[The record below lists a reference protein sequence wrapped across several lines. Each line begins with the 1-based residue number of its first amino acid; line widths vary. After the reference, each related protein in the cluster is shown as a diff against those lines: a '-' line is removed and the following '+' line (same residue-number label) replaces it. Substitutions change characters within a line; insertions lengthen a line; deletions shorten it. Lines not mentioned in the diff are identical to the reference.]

1 MQNRTL
7 IWLLLGGGAFV
18 LLVVLLLAVVL
29 TFSGDG
35 RAEFAFSGQVQVV
48 DIDGELVESRTI
60 LEQLKRYE
68 DSNSVKA
75 ILLNIDSPGGG
86 VAVSQE
92 IYAEIKRLREKSD
105 KIVVAY
111 LSSTGA
117 SGAYYI
123 SCAANKIVANP
134 GTIVGSIGVIAE
146 WVNYADLLEWAK
158 MKEIVFKTGEF
169 KDTGSQ
175 SRALT
180 DNERKYFQGL
190 IDDMY
195 VQFLEAVSSGRKL
208 ELQEVR
214 AMADGRVF
222 TGRDAQQRKLIDQI
236 GNFQDAVDL
245 TAKLAG
251 ISGKPRLLRSTR
263 QRVTLLVVLTTDLSR
278 LVPFSDQSMKSQI
291 QVPYLSE
298 LPTRGQEAIDHD

>member
-1 MQNRTL
+1 ML

-18 LLVVLLLAVVL
+18 LFVVVVIAIAL
-29 TFSGDG
+29 TVSPDDSGD
-35 RAEFAFSGQVQVV
+35 FAFSDRIQVV
-48 DIDGELVESRTI
+48 DIEGELLQSRPI
-60 LEQLKRYE
+60 LEQIKRYE

-86 VAVSQE
+86 VAVAQE
-92 IYAEIKRLREKSD
+92 IYTEVKRLREKKD
-105 KIVVAY
+105 KIIVAY

-123 SCAANKIVANP
+123 SCASNKIVANP

-146 WVNYADLLEWAK
+146 WVNYADLFEWAK
-158 MKEIVFKTGEF
+158 LKEVVFKTGEF
-169 KDTGSQ
+169 KDTGSAT
-175 SRALT
+175 RALT
-180 DNERKYFQGL
+180 ENERKYFQGL

-208 ELQEVR
+208 DLQEVR
-214 AMADGRVF
+214 SMADGRVF
-222 TGRDAQQRKLIDQI
+222 TGRNAKERKLIDEI

-251 ISGKPRLLRSTR
+251 ISGKPRLLRLNR
-263 QRVTLLVVLTTDLSR
+263 QRVSLLDVLTTDLSR
-278 LVPFSDQSMKSQI
+278 LVPFNGQGVQSQI
-291 QVPYLSE
+291 KFQYLWK
-298 LPTRGQEAIDHD
+298 

>member
-1 MQNRTL
+1 ML

-18 LLVVLLLAVVL
+18 LFIVVLVALAL
-29 TFSGDG
+29 TVGSDES
-35 RAEFAFSGQVQVV
+35 AEFAFSDRIQVV
-48 DIDGELVESRTI
+48 DIEGELVQSRTI
-60 LEQLKRYE
+60 LDQLKRYE

-92 IYAEIKRLREKSD
+92 IYTEIKRLREKKD
-105 KIVVAY
+105 KTIIAY

-123 SCAANKIVANP
+123 ACASNKIVANP

-158 MKEIVFKTGEF
+158 LKEIVFKTGEF
-169 KDTGSQ
+169 KDTGSPA
-175 SRALT
+175 RALT

-195 VQFLEAVSSGRKL
+195 VQFVEAVSLGRKL
-208 ELQEVR
+208 DLQEVR
-214 AMADGRVF
+214 SMADGRVF
-222 TGRDAQQRKLIDQI
+222 TGRVARERKLIDEI

-245 TAKLAG
+245 TAKLVG
-251 ISGKPRLLRSTR
+251 ISGKPRLLRLNR
-263 QRVTLLVVLTTDLSR
+263 QRVTLLDVLTTDLSR
-278 LVPFSDQSMKSQI
+278 LVPFNGQSMKSQI
-291 QVPYLSE
+291 KFQYLWK
-298 LPTRGQEAIDHD
+298 

>member
-1 MQNRTL
+1 
-7 IWLLLGGGAFV
+7 V
-18 LLVVLLLAVVL
+18 LLAIALVAVML
-29 TFSGDG
+29 TFSADD
-35 RAEFAFSGQVQVV
+35 AADLAFSDRIQVV
-48 DIDGELVESRTI
+48 YVDGELVESRAI
-60 LEQLKRYE
+60 LDQLKRYE

-92 IYAEIKRLREKSD
+92 IYTEIRRLRDKKD

-117 SGAYYI
+117 SGAYYVA
-123 SCAANKIVANP
+123 CAANKIVANP

-146 WVNYADLLEWAK
+146 WVNFADLMEWAK
-158 MKEIVFKTGEF
+158 LKDVVFKTGEF
-169 KDTGSQ
+169 KDTGSP

-180 DNERKYFQGL
+180 ENEKKYFQGL

-195 VQFLEAVSSGRKL
+195 VQFLEAVASGRKL
-208 ELQEVR
+208 DLQEVR
-214 AMADGRVF
+214 SLADGRVF
-222 TGRDAQQRKLIDQI
+222 TGRDAKGRKLVDEI

-251 ISGKPRLLRSTR
+251 ISGKPRLIRLSRR
-263 QRVTLLVVLTTDLSR
+263 RVTLLDVLTTDLSR
-278 LVPFSDQSMKSQI
+278 FVPFNGQSMKSQI
-291 QVPYLSE
+291 KFQY
-298 LPTRGQEAIDHD
+298 IWK

>member
-1 MQNRTL
+1 M
-7 IWLLLGGGAFV
+7 
-18 LLVVLLLAVVL
+18 LLAIALVAVML
-29 TFSGDG
+29 TFSADD
-35 RAEFAFSGQVQVV
+35 ATDLTFSDRIEVV
-48 DIDGELVESRTI
+48 DVDGELVESRPI
-60 LEQLKRYE
+60 LDQLKRYE

-92 IYAEIKRLREKSD
+92 IYTEIRRLRDKKD

-117 SGAYYI
+117 SGAYYVA
-123 SCAANKIVANP
+123 CAANKILANP

-146 WVNYADLLEWAK
+146 WVNYADLMEWAK
-158 MKEIVFKTGEF
+158 LKDVVLKTGEF
-169 KDTGSQ
+169 KDTGSP

-180 DNERKYFQGL
+180 ENEKKYFQGL

-195 VQFLEAVSSGRKL
+195 VQFLEAVASGRKL
-208 ELQEVR
+208 DLQEVR
-214 AMADGRVF
+214 SLADGRVF
-222 TGRDAQQRKLIDQI
+222 TGRDAKGRKLVDEI

-251 ISGKPRLLRSTR
+251 ISGKPRLIRLSRR
-263 QRVTLLVVLTTDLSR
+263 RVTLLDVLTTDLSR
-278 LVPFSDQSMKSQI
+278 FVPFNGQSMKSQI
-291 QVPYLSE
+291 KFQY
-298 LPTRGQEAIDHD
+298 IWK

>member
-1 MQNRTL
+1 
-7 IWLLLGGGAFV
+7 V
-18 LLVVLLLAVVL
+18 LLVITLAAVVL
-29 TFSGDG
+29 TFSGDD
-35 RAEFAFSGQVQVV
+35 SGQFGFSDRVQIV
-48 DIDGELVESRTI
+48 DVEGQLVESRPI

-75 ILLNIDSPGGG
+75 ILLNVDSPGGG

-92 IYAEIKRLREKSD
+92 VYTEIKRLREKKD

-123 SCAANKIVANP
+123 SCAANRIVANP

-158 MKEIVFKTGEF
+158 LKNIVFKTGEF
-169 KDTGSQ
+169 KDTGSPT
-175 SRALT
+175 RPIT
-180 DNERKYFQGL
+180 ENERKYFQGL

-195 VQFLEAVSSGRKL
+195 VQFVEAVAAGRKL
-208 ELQEVR
+208 DLQEVR

-222 TGRDAQQRKLIDQI
+222 TGRAAKERKLIDET

-251 ISGKPRLLRSTR
+251 ISGKPRLIRSVR
-263 QRVTLLVVLTTDLSR
+263 QRVTLLDVLTTDLSR
-278 LVPFSDQSMKSQI
+278 LVPFNGQSMKSQI
-291 QVPYLSE
+291 KFQYLWK
-298 LPTRGQEAIDHD
+298 

>member
-1 MQNRTL
+1 ML

-18 LLVVLLLAVVL
+18 LLAITLAAVVL
-29 TFSGDG
+29 TFSGDD
-35 RAEFAFSGQVQVV
+35 SGQFGFSNRVQIV
-48 DIDGELVESRTI
+48 DVEGQLVESRPI

-75 ILLNIDSPGGG
+75 ILLNVDSPGGG

-92 IYAEIKRLREKSD
+92 VYTEIKRLREKKD

-146 WVNYADLLEWAK
+146 WVSYADLLQWAK
-158 MKEIVFKTGEF
+158 LKNIVFKTGEF
-169 KDTGSQ
+169 KDTGSPT
-175 SRALT
+175 RPIT
-180 DNERKYFQGL
+180 ENERKYFQGL

-195 VQFLEAVSSGRKL
+195 VQFVEAVAAGRKL
-208 ELQEVR
+208 DLQEVR

-222 TGRDAQQRKLIDQI
+222 TGRAAKERKLIDET

-251 ISGKPRLLRSTR
+251 ISGKPRLIRSVR
-263 QRVTLLVVLTTDLSR
+263 QRVTLLDVLTTDLSR
-278 LVPFSDQSMKSQI
+278 LVPFNGQSMKSQI
-291 QVPYLSE
+291 KFQYLWK
-298 LPTRGQEAIDHD
+298 

>member
-1 MQNRTL
+1 MRNRML

-18 LLVVLLLAVVL
+18 LLAVIIIAISI
-29 TFSGDG
+29 TFSSDDS
-35 RAEFAFSGQVQVV
+35 ADFPFSDRIQVV
-48 DIDGELVESRTI
+48 DVEGELIQSGSI
-60 LEQLKRYE
+60 LDQLKRYE

-92 IYAEIKRLREKSD
+92 IYTEIKRLREKKD
-105 KIVVAY
+105 KTIVAY

-146 WVNYADLLEWAK
+146 WVNYADLLQWAK
-158 MKEIVFKTGEF
+158 LKDIVFKTGEF
-169 KDTGSQ
+169 KDTGSP
-175 SRALT
+175 SRPIT
-180 DNERKYFQGL
+180 ENERKYFQGL

-195 VQFLEAVSSGRKL
+195 VQFVEAVSSGRKL
-208 ELQEVR
+208 DLQEDR
-214 AMADGRVF
+214 TMADGRVF
-222 TGRDAQQRKLIDQI
+222 TGRDAKERKLIDEI
-236 GNFQDAVDL
+236 GNFQDAVDA

-251 ISGKPRLLRSTR
+251 ISGKPRLVRLAR
-263 QRVTLLVVLTTDLSR
+263 QRVTLLDVLTTDLSR
-278 LVPFSDQSMKSQI
+278 LASFNGQGMKSEIKFQ
-291 QVPYLSE
+291 YLWK
-298 LPTRGQEAIDHD
+298 

>member
-1 MQNRTL
+1 ML

-18 LLVVLLLAVVL
+18 LLAVALVAMML
-29 TFSGDG
+29 TFNGEDG
-35 RAEFAFSGQVQVV
+35 TEFAFSDRIQVV
-48 DIDGELVESRTI
+48 EVDGELVESRSI
-60 LEQLKRYE
+60 LDQLKRYE

-75 ILLNIDSPGGG
+75 ILMNIDSPGGG

-92 IYAEIKRLREKSD
+92 ISEEIKRLREKKD

-117 SGAYYI
+117 SGAYYVA
-123 SCAANKIVANP
+123 CAANKIVANP

-158 MKEIVFKTGEF
+158 LKEIVFKTGEF
-169 KDTGSQ
+169 KDTGSAT
-175 SRALT
+175 RALT
-180 DNERKYFQGL
+180 ENERKYFQGL

-195 VQFLEAVSSGRKL
+195 VQFVEAVASGRKL
-208 ELQEVR
+208 DLQEVR
-214 AMADGRVF
+214 SLADGRVF
-222 TGRDAQQRKLIDQI
+222 TGRDAKERKLIDEI

-251 ISGKPRLLRSTR
+251 ISGKPRLIRVNR
-263 QRVTLLVVLTTDLSR
+263 RRVTLMDVLTTDLSR
-278 LVPFSDQSMKSQI
+278 LVPFNGQSMKSQI
-291 QVPYLSE
+291 KFQYLWK
-298 LPTRGQEAIDHD
+298 

>member
-1 MQNRTL
+1 MNKRTL

-18 LLVVLLLAVVL
+18 LLVIALAAVAL
-29 TFSGDG
+29 TFSGD
-35 RAEFAFSGQVQVV
+35 ESSDFAFSDRIQVV
-48 DIDGELVESRTI
+48 DIDGELVQSKPI
-60 LEQLKRYE
+60 IDQLKRYE

-75 ILLNIDSPGGG
+75 ILLNVDSPGGG

-92 IYAEIKRLREKSD
+92 IYAEIKRLREKKG
-105 KIVVAY
+105 KIFVAY
-111 LSSTGA
+111 MSSTGA
-117 SGAYYI
+117 SGAYYV
-123 SCAANKIVANP
+123 SCAANKIIANP

-158 MKEIVFKTGEF
+158 VKNIVFKTGEF
-169 KDTGSQ
+169 KDTGSAT
-175 SRALT
+175 RPIT

-195 VQFLEAVSSGRKL
+195 VQFVEAVASGRKL
-208 ELQEVR
+208 DLQDVR

-222 TGRDAQQRKLIDQI
+222 TGRDAKERKLIDET

-251 ISGKPRLLRSTR
+251 ISGKPRLIRPSR
-263 QRVTLLVVLTTDLSR
+263 QRVTLLDVLTTDLSR
-278 LVPFSDQSMKSQI
+278 LVPFNGQSMKSQI
-291 QVPYLSE
+291 KFQYLWK
-298 LPTRGQEAIDHD
+298 

>member
-1 MQNRTL
+1 MRNRML

-18 LLVVLLLAVVL
+18 LLIVVIVAISVTVGSDD
-29 TFSGDG
+29 SG
-35 RAEFAFSGQVQVV
+35 EFAFSDRIQVV
-48 DIDGELVESRTI
+48 DVEGQLVESRQI
-60 LEQLKRYE
+60 LDQLKRYE

-75 ILLNIDSPGGG
+75 ILLNVDSPGGG

-92 IYAEIKRLREKSD
+92 IYTEIKRLREKKD

-123 SCAANKIVANP
+123 SCAANKIIANP

-158 MKEIVFKTGEF
+158 LKDIVFKTGEF
-169 KDTGSQ
+169 KDTGSP

-180 DNERKYFQGL
+180 ENERKYFQGL

-195 VQFLEAVSSGRKL
+195 VQFVEAVSSGRKL
-208 ELQEVR
+208 DLQQVR
-214 AMADGRVF
+214 SMADGRVF
-222 TGRDAQQRKLIDQI
+222 TGRDARERKLIDEI
-236 GNFQDAVDL
+236 GNFQDAVDI

-251 ISGKPRLLRSTR
+251 ISGKPRLLRLNR
-263 QRVTLLVVLTTDLSR
+263 QRVTLLDVLTTDLSR
-278 LVPFSDQSMKSQI
+278 LVPFNGQSMKSQI
-291 QVPYLSE
+291 KFQYLWK
-298 LPTRGQEAIDHD
+298 

>member
-1 MQNRTL
+1 ML

-18 LLVVLLLAVVL
+18 LLAITLAAVVL
-29 TFSGDG
+29 TFSGDESG
-35 RAEFAFSGQVQVV
+35 EFGFSDRVQVV
-48 DIDGELVESRTI
+48 DVEGELVQSRPI

-75 ILLNIDSPGGG
+75 ILLNVDSPGGG

-92 IYAEIKRLREKSD
+92 IYTEVKRLREKKD

-158 MKEIVFKTGEF
+158 LKNIVFKTGEF
-169 KDTGSQ
+169 KDTGSPT
-175 SRALT
+175 RPIT
-180 DNERKYFQGL
+180 DNEKKYFQGL

-195 VQFLEAVSSGRKL
+195 VQFVEAVAAGRKL
-208 ELQEVR
+208 DLQAVR

-222 TGRDAQQRKLIDQI
+222 TGRAAKERKLIDET

-251 ISGKPRLLRSTR
+251 ISGKPRLIRSVR
-263 QRVTLLVVLTTDLSR
+263 QRVTLLDVLTTDLSR
-278 LVPFSDQSMKSQI
+278 LVPFNAQSMKSQI
-291 QVPYLSE
+291 KFQYLWK
-298 LPTRGQEAIDHD
+298 

>member
-1 MQNRTL
+1 MRNRML

-18 LLVVLLLAVVL
+18 LLAIIVIAVAL
-29 TFSGDG
+29 TVGPDEAGDFPFSD
-35 RAEFAFSGQVQVV
+35 RVQVV
-48 DIDGELVESRTI
+48 DVDGELVQSRPI
-60 LEQLKRYE
+60 IEQLKRYE

-92 IYAEIKRLREKSD
+92 IYTEVRRLREKKD
-105 KIVVAY
+105 KIIVAY

-117 SGAYYI
+117 SGAYYVA
-123 SCAANKIVANP
+123 CAANKIVANP

-158 MKEIVFKTGEF
+158 LKDIVFKTGEF
-169 KDTGSQ
+169 KDTGSAT
-175 SRALT
+175 RALT
-180 DNERKYFQGL
+180 ENERKYFQAL

-195 VQFLEAVSSGRKL
+195 VQFVEAVSSGRKL
-208 ELQEVR
+208 DLQDVR
-214 AMADGRVF
+214 SMADGRVF
-222 TGRDAQQRKLIDQI
+222 TGRDAKNRKLIDEI

-251 ISGKPRLLRSTR
+251 ISGKPRLLRLNR
-263 QRVTLLVVLTTDLSR
+263 QRVTLLDVLTTDLSR
-278 LVPFSDQSMKSQI
+278 LVPFNGQGMTSHIKFQ
-291 QVPYLSE
+291 YLWK
-298 LPTRGQEAIDHD
+298 